1 MNGVLHFPP
10 AISRPNRQL
19 PFFSKRRRSQS
30 GEREPSEAILSPCSV
45 FVLLRLPYIS
55 VLSPSPGMA
64 LKSSAGCS
72 APPSPPAAA
81 YANRIIS
88 SASRSGRRSGL
99 TFTSLL
105 PASRH
110 RRRPWLGKCRDMA
123 AEEKPEARHI
133 KMY

>member
-10 AISRPNRQL
+10 AISRPNRRL
-19 PFFSKRRRSQS
+19 PFFSKRRRSRS
-30 GEREPSEAILSPCSV
+30 GEWEPSEAILPPCSV

-55 VLSPSPGMA
+55 VLSPSPEMA
-64 LKSSAGCS
+64 PKCS
-72 APPSPPAAA
+72 LRCCAPPSPPAAA

-88 SASRSGRRSGL
+88 LASRSGRCSGL
-99 TFTSLL
+99 TFTLPL

-110 RRRPWLGKCRDMA
+110 RRWPWPGKCRDMA
-123 AEEKPEARHI
+123 AEEKPEARRI